1 MESRFS
7 TCLNCIDGRVQI
19 PVITWI
25 TENYE
30 VDYVDMITEAG
41 IDGLL
46 ANKGFDPS
54 HVLRKL
60 AISFSKHN
68 SNTLFIVGHYQCRSN
83 PVEEVVHK
91 KQIKKSAERI
101 NNYTHSCK
109 IIGLWVNEHLKVE
122 QVCEVGENSK
132 HYSKVL

>member
-1 MESRFS
+1 VKSRFS

-25 TENYE
+25 TENYD

-41 IDGLL
+41 INGLL

-68 SNTLFIVGHYQCRSN
+68 SNTLFIVGHYHCGTN
-83 PVEEVVHK
+83 PVEEEVHR
-91 KQIKKSAERI
+91 KQIKKAVERI
-101 NNYTHSCK
+101 KNYTHSCK
-109 IIGLWVNEHLKVE
+109 IIGLWVSEHLKVE
-122 QVCEVGENSK
+122 QVCEEGGNSK
-132 HYSKVL
+132 DDSQVL